1 MLKRLKEL
9 ARIIREYAPE
19 KWLDMEREK
28 TAMFMKV
35 AAFFTE
41 DQVEKI

>member
-19 KWLDMEREK
+19 KWLDAE
-28 TAMFMKV
+28 
-35 AAFFTE
+35 AAARRIFCI
-41 DQVEKI
+41 D